1 MRIARMVLGG
11 VMVLFGGL
19 WIGQGLGYVG
29 GSFMTGQMKWAYI
42 GSAVLLGGGVL
53 LYGSRSRAAV

>member
-1 MRIARMVLGG
+1 MRIARMIVGG
-11 VMVLFGGL
+11 VMVFFGAV

-42 GSAVLLGGGVL
+42 GTAVLIGGGLL
-53 LYGSRSRAAV
+53 LYSTRRTA

>member
-1 MRIARMVLGG
+1 
-11 VMVLFGGL
+11 VMVFFGAV

-42 GSAVLLGGGVL
+42 GSAVLLAGGLL
-53 LYGSRSRAAV
+53 LYSTRRTA